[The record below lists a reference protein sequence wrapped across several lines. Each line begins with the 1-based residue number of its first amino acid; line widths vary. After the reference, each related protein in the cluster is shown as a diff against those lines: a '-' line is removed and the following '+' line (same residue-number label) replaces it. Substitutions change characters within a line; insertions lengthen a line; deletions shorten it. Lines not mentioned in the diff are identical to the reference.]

1 MSKEIINLKSLPEPY
16 IAMWDAENEGKEK
29 ILYMV
34 LIGEHHHDKR
44 PPQNKWRRVYSTN
57 ETHWIE
63 STSYIRKATAQE
75 MIENRGTIDYLLRKY
90 KNRNNGK

>member
-1 MSKEIINLKSLPEPY
+1 MSKEIIKLKSLPEPY
-16 IAMWDAENEGKEK
+16 IAMWDAENDKNEK
-29 ILYMV
+29 IVYMI

-44 PPQNKWRRVYSTN
+44 PPQNKWRKIYSTN
-57 ETHWIE
+57 STHWME

-75 MIENRGTIDYLLRKY
+75 MIENKGTMDYLLRKY